1 MTEAADTTKTAEPPA
16 LPDICFDHTGF
27 ITPDIEGSVRF
38 WQDVLG
44 FEAQPIGERR
54 QEWIGRFMGVEHARV
69 RLVHLFGHGT
79 HIEFIEFETPK
90 DCPANARASQ
100 GNVAH
105 VCLMTSDVD
114 ALRARIL
121 AGGGRE
127 QGQMVAI
134 TEGVAKG
141 RRGLYMMDPHGVLI
155 EIVEK
160 PRE

>member
-1 MTEAADTTKTAEPPA
+1 MTSNASDLPP
-16 LPDICFDHTGF
+16 LPEISFDHTGF
-27 ITPDIEGSVRF
+27 ITPDIAASVRF
-38 WQDVLG
+38 WQDVLA
-44 FEAQPIGERR
+44 FDAQPVGERR
-54 QEWIGRFMGVEHARV
+54 QEWIGAFMGVPGARV
-69 RLVHLFGHGT
+69 QLVHLYGHGT
-79 HIEFIEFETPK
+79 HLEFIQFETPQ
-90 DCPANARASQ
+90 DEMATPRASQ

-127 QGQMVAI
+127 QGRMVAI

-160 PRE
+160 AA

>member
-1 MTEAADTTKTAEPPA
+1 MTDAAKTDCAAELPA
-16 LPDICFDHTGF
+16 LPDISFDHTGF
-27 ITPDIEGSVRF
+27 ITPDMETSVRF

-44 FEAQPIGERR
+44 FEAQPIGVRH
-54 QEWIGRFMGVEHARV
+54 QEWLGGFMGVEGAQA

-79 HIEFIEFETPK
+79 HLEFIELKAPK
-90 DCPANARASQ
+90 DSPSGTRASQ

-127 QGQMVAI
+127 QGRMVAI
-134 TEGVAKG
+134 TEGIAKG

-160 PRE
+160 PRG